1 MPAVT
6 AEAGSAPSLL
16 RRLLLRRRAASVG
29 RLLRRRRASDSHAA
43 ATVAA
48 APAVAVAPATWRLYR
63 GASTP
68 VPPGDAVAGR
78 PRRDRWLLSR
88 AAATSRS
95 ALTSASTGSFAAPCK
110 QRRWRDFP
118 SRGRADI
125 SPATIRA
132 LSELVRR
139 DTAEPHCRSAIPK
152 GAFVVSL
159 DAAGLPS
166 DHERRLG
173 EDPAASALGQG
184 CGNPRSAQCGARWV
198 LRLER
203 CLASALRA
211 RLRSSDP
218 MRRVRGR
225 ARRVLRRGV
234 RALFCLLASGWRGRW
249 GQRRDRPAAPAS
261 RRTRTRSGC
270 YRLGV
275 ARGCRCR

>member
-1 MPAVT
+1 MQWPVARGGI
-6 AEAGSAPSLL
+6 AGCRPE
-16 RRLLLRRRAASVG
+16 RQ
-29 RLLRRRRASDSHAA
+29 
-43 ATVAA
+43 
-48 APAVAVAPATWRLYR
+48 
-63 GASTP
+63 
-68 VPPGDAVAGR
+68 R
-78 PRRDRWLLSR
+78 PRGPRSLPLRPDRLHQ
-88 AAATSRS
+88 
-95 ALTSASTGSFAAPCK
+95 PCK
-110 QRRWRDFP
+110 QRRRRDFP
-118 SRGRADI
+118 SRGGADI
-125 SPATIRA
+125 AGDDSSAIGP
-132 LSELVRR
+132 VRR

-159 DAAGLPS
+159 DAAGSPS

-184 CGNPRSAQCGARWV
+184 CGNRRSAQSGARWV
-198 LRLER
+198 LRSER
-203 CLASALRA
+203 CLASALQA

-234 RALFCLLASGWRGRW
+234 RALSCLLASGWRGRR

-270 YRLGV
+270 YGSGV

>member
-1 MPAVT
+1 MPVVT
-6 AEAGSAPSLL
+6 AEARSAPSLL

-29 RLLRRRRASDSHAA
+29 RLLRRRRPSDSHAA

-48 APAVAVAPATWRLYR
+48 APAVAVAPATWRLHR

-78 PRRDRWLLSR
+78 PRRDRWLSSR
-88 AAATSRS
+88 ATATSRS
-95 ALTSASTGSFAAPCK
+95 ALTSASTGSFAPTL
-110 QRRWRDFP
+110 QTTP
-118 SRGRADI
+118 GETSRLVAERT

-132 LSELVRR
+132 LSDLVRR
-139 DTAEPHCRSAIPK
+139 DTAEPHCRSGIPK

-159 DAAGLPS
+159 EAAGSPS

-184 CGNPRSAQCGARWV
+184 CGNPRSAQSGARWV
-198 LRLER
+198 LRSER
-203 CLASALRA
+203 CLASALQA

-234 RALFCLLASGWRGRW
+234 RALSCLLASGWRGRR

-270 YRLGV
+270 YGSGV